1 MSDADATR
9 GASREGQLVRVIGT
23 WGLAASIV
31 NVTVGGGIFRLP
43 GSPDVSGRLGA
54 AAPLAYLA
62 CAVVMG
68 LVVLCIAQAGSRIS
82 LTGGPYA
89 YVEATFGRYV
99 GFLVGVL
106 LWVIGSTAIPG
117 VAGLFADAGA
127 SLVPAIGS
135 LGGRALFLGVIF
147 AAVTWINVRGV
158 EQGTRLN
165 VVLTVAKLAPLV
177 LLLVGGLVAAQ
188 GANLRWEHG
197 APAVPDLA
205 RASVILVFAYAGV
218 ESALVPSG
226 EVRDSARTV
235 PRAVFL
241 AMGIVT
247 LLYVGLQLA
256 AQGVLGSALPGSA
269 TPLAD
274 AAGRVFGAW
283 GVVMI
288 SAGFMISAFGYLS
301 GMMLA
306 VPRALFAFARD
317 GILPRSLATVHPRF
331 HTPWVAIV
339 AQSTL
344 CWALAVLNSFET
356 LAIIA
361 NVSAALVYIG
371 CAAAAWKLSRRPAPA
386 SADTFRIPGGAVVP
400 LLAIV
405 ALAFLLSA
413 VTVREWSVLLIV
425 IAAASVLYLG
435 SGRRGNRGARE
446 EETRDESIPPLQ

>member
-1 MSDADATR
+1 MSEAAGTSV
-9 GASREGQLVRVIGT
+9 AAREGQLVRAIGT

-54 AAPLAYLA
+54 AAPLAYLV
-62 CAVVMG
+62 CAAMMG
-68 LVVLCIAQAGSRIS
+68 LVVLCIAQAGSRIA

-106 LWVIGSTAIPG
+106 LWMIGATAIPG

-127 SLVPAIGS
+127 SLVPA
-135 LGGRALFLGVIF
+135 LGTLAGRALFIGVIF

-158 EQGTRLN
+158 RQGTRLN
-165 VVLTVAKLAPLV
+165 VVLTVAKLAPL
-177 LLLVGGLVAAQ
+177 LLLLAGGLAATR
-188 GANLRWEHG
+188 GVNLRWDRG
-197 APAVPDLA
+197 APSLPDLS
-205 RASVILVFAYAGV
+205 RAAVILIFAFAGV

-226 EVRDSARTV
+226 EVRDSARSV

-247 LLYVGLQLA
+247 LLYVGLQVV
-256 AQGVLGSALPGSA
+256 AQGVLGQALPGSA

-274 AAGRVFGAW
+274 AAGRIFGGW
-283 GVVMI
+283 GVLMV

-317 GILPRSLATVHPRF
+317 GILPRSLAAVHPRF

-339 AQSTL
+339 VQSTL

-371 CAAAAWKLSRRPAPA
+371 CAAAAWKLARRHAPA
-386 SADTFRIPGGAVVP
+386 TANAFVIPGGAAVP
-400 LLAIV
+400 VLTIV

-413 VTVREWSVLLIV
+413 VTLREWSVLLV
-425 IAAASVLYLG
+425 VLVAASVLYLVARRDVSAPERR
-435 SGRRGNRGARE
+435 SGGTDTAG
-446 EETRDESIPPLQ
+446 TT

>member
-1 MSDADATR
+1 MVSDAPAAPS
-9 GASREGQLVRVIGT
+9 GAVRERQLVRAIGT

-106 LWVIGSTAIPG
+106 LWMIGATAIPS

-127 SLVPAIGS
+127 SLVPAVRT
-135 LGGRALFLGVIF
+135 LAGRALFIGVIF
-147 AAVTWINVRGV
+147 AGVTWINVRGV
-158 EQGTRLN
+158 KQGTRLN
-165 VVLTVAKLAPLV
+165 VVLTVAKLAPLA
-177 LLLVGGLVAAQ
+177 LLLVGGLMAANS
-188 GANLRWEHG
+188 ANLRWVHG
-197 APAVPDLA
+197 VPGVPDLA

-226 EVRDSARTV
+226 EVRDPARTV

-241 AMGIVT
+241 AMGMVT
-247 LLYVGLQLA
+247 LVYVGLQVV
-256 AQGVLGSALPGSA
+256 AQGVLGAALPGSA
-269 TPLAD
+269 TPLAG

-283 GVVMI
+283 GIVMI

-306 VPRALFAFARD
+306 VPRAMFAFARD
-317 GILPRSLATVHPRF
+317 GILPRQLAAVHPRF
-331 HTPWVAIV
+331 HTPWVAIIV
-339 AQSTL
+339 QTTI
-344 CWALAVLNSFET
+344 CWVLAVLNRFET

-361 NVSAALVYIG
+361 NLAAVLVYIG
-371 CAAAAWKLSRRPAPA
+371 CAAAAWKLTRRPVA
-386 SADTFRIPGGAVVP
+386 ADARAFRIPGGAVVP
-400 LLAIV
+400 LLALI

-413 VTVREWSVLLIV
+413 VTIREWSVLVIV
-425 IAAASVLYLG
+425 LVAASVLYLAAG
-435 SGRRGNRGARE
+435 LNDRSKGE
-446 EETRDESIPPLQ
+446 ERTATA

>member
-1 MSDADATR
+1 MTDRPSIRAEA
-9 GASREGQLVRVIGT
+9 GESQLVRAIGT

-54 AAPLAYLA
+54 AAPVAYLA

-68 LVVLCIAQAGSRIS
+68 LVVLCIAQAGSRVS

-106 LWVIGSTAIPG
+106 LWVIGATAIPG

-127 SLVPAIGS
+127 SLVPAIGT
-135 LGGRALFLGVIF
+135 LGGRALFLGLIF

-158 EQGTRLN
+158 KQGTRLN
-165 VVLTVAKLAPLV
+165 VVLTVAKLVPLA
-177 LLLVGGLVAAQ
+177 LLLVGGLMATTPS
-188 GANLRWEHG
+188 NLRWQQG
-197 APAVPDLA
+197 APAVSDLA

-226 EVRDSARTV
+226 EVRDSVRTV
-235 PRAVFL
+235 PRAVLL

-247 LLYVGLQLA
+247 LLYVGLQVA
-256 AQGVLGSALPGSA
+256 AQGVLGTALPGSA

-274 AAGRVFGAW
+274 AAGRVFGSW

-288 SAGFMISAFGYLS
+288 SAGFMVSAFGYLS

-317 GILPRSLATVHPRF
+317 GILPRRLAAVHPRF
-331 HTPWVAIV
+331 HTPWLAIV

-344 CWALAVLNSFET
+344 CWVLAVLNSFET

-371 CAAAAWKLSRRPAPA
+371 CAGAAWKLSRQPAPRN
-386 SADTFRIPGGAVVP
+386 ADAFRIPGGAVVP
-400 LLAIV
+400 LLAII

-413 VTVREWSVLLIV
+413 VTLREWSVLVIV
-425 IAAASVLYLG
+425 LVVASLLYYAAT
-435 SGRRGNRGARE
+435 RTRE
-446 EETRDESIPPLQ
+446 ERILPDAS

>member
-1 MSDADATR
+1 MSDAGAPR
-9 GASREGQLVRVIGT
+9 GARREAQLVRAIGT

-43 GSPDVSGRLGA
+43 GSADVSGRLGA

-68 LVVLCIAQAGSRIS
+68 LVVLCIAQAGSRIA

-127 SLVPAIGS
+127 SLVPAIGT
-135 LGGRALFLGVIF
+135 LGGRAIFLGVIF
-147 AAVTWINVRGV
+147 ALVMWVNVRGV
-158 EQGTRLN
+158 KQGTRLN
-165 VVLTVAKLAPLV
+165 VVLTIAKLAPLA
-177 LLLVGGLVAAQ
+177 LLLVGGLASARS
-188 GANLRWEHG
+188 ANLRWTHG
-197 APAVPDLA
+197 MPGASDLA

-247 LLYVGLQLA
+247 LLYVGLQVA
-256 AQGVLGSALPGSA
+256 AQGVLGAALPGST

-274 AAGRVFGAW
+274 AAGRIFGAW

-317 GILPRSLATVHPRF
+317 GILPRSLAAVHPRF

-339 AQSTL
+339 VQTTI
-344 CWALAVLNSFET
+344 CWVLAVLNSFET

-371 CAAAAWKLSRRPAPA
+371 CAAAAWKLTRVPVARG
-386 SADTFRIPGGAVVP
+386 ADSFSIPGGALVP

-405 ALAFLLSA
+405 ALLFLLSA
-413 VTVREWSVLLIV
+413 VTIREWSVLVVVLV
-425 IAAASVLYLG
+425 LASVLYLVA
-435 SGRRGNRGARE
+435 GRKDGNTETVGA
-446 EETRDESIPPLQ
+446 DAA

>member
-1 MSDADATR
+1 
-9 GASREGQLVRVIGT
+9 
-23 WGLAASIV
+23 
-31 NVTVGGGIFRLP
+31 
-43 GSPDVSGRLGA
+43 
-54 AAPLAYLA
+54 
-62 CAVVMG
+62 
-68 LVVLCIAQAGSRIS
+68 
-82 LTGGPYA
+82 
-89 YVEATFGRYV
+89 
-99 GFLVGVL
+99 
-106 LWVIGSTAIPG
+106 
-117 VAGLFADAGA
+117 
-127 SLVPAIGS
+127 
-135 LGGRALFLGVIF
+135 
-147 AAVTWINVRGV
+147 
-158 EQGTRLN
+158 
-165 VVLTVAKLAPLV
+165 
-177 LLLVGGLVAAQ
+177 
-188 GANLRWEHG
+188 
-197 APAVPDLA
+197 
-205 RASVILVFAYAGV
+205 V

-247 LLYVGLQLA
+247 LLYVGLQVA

-288 SAGFMISAFGYLS
+288 SAGFMISAFGYLG

-344 CWALAVLNSFET
+344 CWLLAVLNSFET

-371 CAAAAWKLSRRPAPA
+371 CAAAAWKLSRSPAEA
-386 SADTFRIPGGAVVP
+386 SRDSFSIPGGAAVP
-400 LLAIV
+400 ILAIV
-405 ALAFLLSA
+405 ALVFLLSA
-413 VTVREWSVLLIV
+413 VTLREWSVLVIV
-425 IAAASVLYLG
+425 IAVASLLYLV
-435 SGRRGNRGARE
+435 SGQPGNHNSRE
-446 EETRDESIPPLQ
+446 EERAESVL

>member
-1 MSDADATR
+1 MSGVSAEEKVTA
-9 GASREGQLVRVIGT
+9 REGQLVRAIGT

-43 GSPDVSGRLGA
+43 GSPDVAGRLGA

-68 LVVLCIAQAGSRIS
+68 LVVLCIALAGSRIA

-106 LWVIGSTAIPG
+106 LWTIGATAIPG

-127 SLVPAIGS
+127 SLMPAIGTFA
-135 LGGRALFLGVIF
+135 GRALFIGIIF
-147 AAVTWINVRGV
+147 AAVTLINVRGV
-158 EQGTRLN
+158 KQGTRLN
-165 VVLTVAKLAPLV
+165 VVLTVAKLAPLL
-177 LLLVGGLVAAQ
+177 LLLVAGLAAAR
-188 GANLRWEHG
+188 GPNLRWEHG
-197 APAVPDLA
+197 VPPVHEIS
-205 RASVILVFAYAGV
+205 RAGVILIFAFAGV

-226 EVRDSARTV
+226 EVHDSARSV
-235 PRAVFL
+235 PRAVLL

-247 LLYVGLQLA
+247 LLYVGLQVM
-256 AQGVLGSALPGSA
+256 AQGVLGASLPGSA

-274 AAGRVFGAW
+274 AAGHVFGRW
-283 GVVMI
+283 GVAMI

-317 GILPRSLATVHPRF
+317 GILPRSLGAVHPRF

-339 AQSTL
+339 VQSTI

-361 NVSAALVYIG
+361 NVSAALIYIG
-371 CAAAAWKLSRRPAPA
+371 CAAAAWKLTRHPAPA
-386 SADTFRIPGGAVVP
+386 TPGSFALTGGAMVP
-400 LLAIV
+400 MLAIV
-405 ALAFLLSA
+405 ALLFLLSA
-413 VTVREWSVLLIV
+413 VTLREWGVLVIV
-425 IAAASVLYLG
+425 LAAASVLYVVA
-435 SGRRGNRGARE
+435 ARKRQE
-446 EETRDESIPPLQ
+446 RIVPDIS

>member
-1 MSDADATR
+1 MNAADSAR
-9 GASREGQLVRVIGT
+9 GASRESQLVRAIGT

-106 LWVIGSTAIPG
+106 LWLIGSTAIPS

-127 SLVPAIGS
+127 SLVPAIGT

-158 EQGTRLN
+158 KQGTRLN

-177 LLLVGGLVAAQ
+177 LLLIGGILAAR
-188 GANLRWEHG
+188 GENLRWEQG
-197 APAVPDLA
+197 PPSMPDLA

-247 LLYVGLQLA
+247 LLYVGLQVA

-283 GVVMI
+283 GVAMI

-301 GMMLA
+301 GMLLA

-317 GILPRSLATVHPRF
+317 GILPRSLAAVHPRF
-331 HTPWVAIV
+331 HTPWIAIV

-344 CWALAVLNSFET
+344 CWALAVLNNFET

-371 CAAAAWKLSRRPAPA
+371 CAAAAWKLARPRAPA
-386 SADTFRIPGGAVVP
+386 VHDTFVIPGGAAVP
-400 LLAIV
+400 ILAIV
-405 ALAFLLSA
+405 ALIFLLSA
-413 VTVREWSVLLIV
+413 VTLKEWSVLVVVL
-425 IAAASVLYLG
+425 AAASLLYVLA
-435 SGRRGNRGARE
+435 RRRFGELDA
-446 EETRDESIPPLQ
+446 

>member
-1 MSDADATR
+1 MSEVGGAR
-9 GASREGQLVRVIGT
+9 GAYRESQLVRVIGT

-62 CAVVMG
+62 CAAVMG

-127 SLVPAIGS
+127 SLLPAIGT
-135 LGGRALFLGVIF
+135 LWGRALFLGVIF
-147 AAVTWINVRGV
+147 AAVTWINVCGV
-158 EQGTRLN
+158 KQGTRLN
-165 VVLTVAKLAPLV
+165 VVLTLAKLAPLA
-177 LLLVGGLVAAQ
+177 LLLIGGLMAAN

-241 AMGIVT
+241 AMGLVT
-247 LLYVGLQLA
+247 LLYVGLQVV
-256 AQGVLGSALPGSA
+256 AQGVLGAALPGSA

-317 GILPRSLATVHPRF
+317 GILPRPLATVHPRF
-331 HTPWVAIV
+331 HTPWIAIV
-339 AQSTL
+339 AQSAL
-344 CWALAVLNSFET
+344 CWVLATLNSFET

-371 CAAAAWKLSRRPAPA
+371 CAAAAWKLTRRPAP
-386 SADTFRIPGGAVVP
+386 STSDSFRIPGGALVP
-400 LLAIV
+400 LLAII

-413 VTVREWSVLLIV
+413 VTLREWSVLVIV
-425 IAAASVLYLG
+425 LVLASVLYVVA
-435 SGRRGNRGARE
+435 RGNVRGNNLE
-446 EETRDESIPPLQ
+446 EGDAGGT

>member
-1 MSDADATR
+1 MTEQPTAPAET
-9 GASREGQLVRVIGT
+9 REGQLVRVIGT

-43 GSPDVSGRLGA
+43 GSADVSGRLGA

-62 CAVVMG
+62 CALVMG
-68 LVVLCIAQAGSRIS
+68 LVVLCIAQAGSRVS

-106 LWVIGSTAIPG
+106 LWVIGATAIPG

-127 SLVPAIGS
+127 SLVPAIGT
-135 LGGRALFLGVIF
+135 LAGRALFLGVIF

-158 EQGTRLN
+158 KQGTRLN
-165 VVLTVAKLAPLV
+165 VVLTVAKLLPLV
-177 LLLVGGLVAAQ
+177 LLLAGGLMATQAT
-188 GANLRWEHG
+188 NLRWEHG
-197 APAVPDLA
+197 APALPDIA

-247 LLYVGLQLA
+247 LLYVGLQVV
-256 AQGVLGSALPGSA
+256 AQGVLGAALPGSA

-274 AAGRVFGAW
+274 AAGRVFGSW
-283 GVVMI
+283 GVLMI
-288 SAGFMISAFGYLS
+288 SAGFMVSAFGYLS

-317 GILPRSLATVHPRF
+317 GILPRGLAVVHPRF

-344 CWALAVLNSFET
+344 CWVLAVLNSFET

-371 CAAAAWKLSRRPAPA
+371 CAAAAWKLTRVPVPADA
-386 SADTFRIPGGAVVP
+386 ESFRIPGGSLVP

-405 ALAFLLSA
+405 ALVFLLSA
-413 VTVREWSVLLIV
+413 VTLREWSVLVIV
-425 IAAASVLYLG
+425 LVLASVLYLVASRKRG
-435 SGRRGNRGARE
+435 ERRLPDA
-446 EETRDESIPPLQ
+446 P

>member
-1 MSDADATR
+1 MSGASASGVATR
-9 GASREGQLVRVIGT
+9 DGQLVRAIGT

-68 LVVLCIAQAGSRIS
+68 LVVLCIAQAGSRIA

-127 SLVPAIGS
+127 RLVPWIGT
-135 LGGRALFLGVIF
+135 LGGRALFIGIIF
-147 AAVTWINVRGV
+147 ALVTWVNVRGV
-158 EQGTRLN
+158 KQGTRLN
-165 VVLTVAKLAPLV
+165 VVLTLAKLAPLL
-177 LLLVGGLVAAQ
+177 LLLVGGLAAAK
-188 GANLRWEHG
+188 GANLRWAHG
-197 APAVPDLA
+197 VPAAADLS
-205 RASVILVFAYAGV
+205 RASVILIFAFAGV

-226 EVRDSARTV
+226 EVRDSAHSV

-241 AMGIVT
+241 AMAMVT
-247 LLYVGLQLA
+247 LLYIGLQVVS
-256 AQGVLGSALPGSA
+256 QGVLGAALPGSA

-283 GVVMI
+283 GILMI

-317 GILPRSLATVHPRF
+317 GILPRPLATVHPRF
-331 HTPWVAIV
+331 HTPWIAIV

-371 CAAAAWKLSRRPAPA
+371 CAAAAWKLTRATAPA
-386 SADTFRIPGGAVVP
+386 AQHSFAIPGGATVP
-400 LLAIV
+400 ILAII
-405 ALAFLLSA
+405 AIAFLLSA
-413 VTVREWSVLLIV
+413 VTMREWSVLVIV
-425 IAAASVLYLG
+425 LVVASLLYLV
-435 SGRRGNRGARE
+435 SGRRDYNSRE
-446 EETRDESIPPLQ
+446 EETTEEP